1 MVFLLKEVCAYKD
14 NEEEA
19 AFQNNLTCD
28 NSNDNVADRLQSIS
42 DVFSGSEHSFD
53 EFISTIKSSYEIASV
68 QLLHEEFFAD
78 ESERN
83 IFVKLNLKP
92 LTSLESKFELSEII
106 DPV

>member
-28 NSNDNVADRLQSIS
+28 NSNDNVTNRLQSIS
-42 DVFSGSEHSFD
+42 DVFSSSEHSFD

-78 ESERN
+78 GKRKE
-83 IFVKLNLKP
+83 IY
-92 LTSLESKFELSEII
+92 LSN
-106 DPV
+106 